1 MNIDDIERLV
11 RLVAETNL
19 DEVEIRHGGAQLRIA
34 RHAPAAPVS
43 SGSSGA
49 SHFTHFGAFPP
60 QAPWPAP
67 APAPPVAAAL
77 SAAAAPDEEAG
88 LHVITSSMVGT
99 FYRRPNPEAPPFVKE
114 GDTVKKGQ
122 VICILEAMK
131 ILNEIESDVAGVVVK
146 CHPEDGQPVEFG
158 EKLFVIRPL

>member
-1 MNIDDIERLV
+1 VNIDDIERLV

-19 DEVEIRHGGAQLRIA
+19 DEVEIRHGGAQVRIA
-34 RHAPAAPVS
+34 RHAP
-43 SGSSGA
+43 
-49 SHFTHFGAFPP
+49 
-60 QAPWPAP
+60 QAPAAQGHASQQQAPPGPGALALQPAAGPGATP
-67 APAPPVAAAL
+67 AVAPPVE
-77 SAAAAPDEEAG
+77 DEG

-99 FYRRPNPEAPPFVKE
+99 FYRRPNPEAPPFVKD

-131 ILNEIESDVAGVVVK
+131 MLNEIESDVAGTVVRVL
-146 CHPEDGQPVEFG
+146 PEDGQPVEFG

>member
-11 RLVAETNL
+11 RLVAETSL
-19 DEVEIRHGGAQLRIA
+19 DEVEIRHGGAQVRIA
-34 RHAPAAPVS
+34 RHAP
-43 SGSSGA
+43 
-49 SHFTHFGAFPP
+49 
-60 QAPWPAP
+60 QAP
-67 APAPPVAAAL
+67 APLGHASQQQAPPGQGAALAPQPAAGPGAAPAVAPPVA
-77 SAAAAPDEEAG
+77 DEG

-99 FYRRPNPEAPPFVKE
+99 FYRRSNPEAPPFVKD

-131 ILNEIESDVAGVVVK
+131 MLNEIESDVAGTVVRVL
-146 CHPEDGQPVEFG
+146 PEDGQPVEFG